1 MTSSHA
7 HAIAYAWSPYKDRL
21 LLKKLAPQLRR
32 YEKKRREE
40 LGLDRILKESKSKGN
55 VKKGGKS
62 KKSQESE
69 ENEVEVI
76 KSDSDFMIASLIQG
90 IW

>member
-7 HAIAYAWSPYKDRL
+7 HAIAYAWSPYKDSL
-21 LLKKLAPQLRR
+21 LLKELAPQLRR
-32 YEKKRREE
+32 YEKRRRRRREE
-40 LGLDRILKESKSKGN
+40 LGLDRMLKESKSKGN

-62 KKSQESE
+62 KKTKKSQESE

-76 KSDSDFMIASLIQG
+76 ESDSDS
-90 IW
+90 